1 MYFSVQLDILQTIKQ
16 EVVLLDA
23 LRTQIILHSGK
34 VERVYHYVH
43 RLLQQNI
50 MQTIIQELVLMI
62 VFQLII

>member
-16 EVVLLDA
+16 EVVLLDV

-34 VERVYHYVH
+34 VERVYHYAH